1 MIALSLAEVAE
12 IVGGQSYDIPDPAAE
27 VTGPVVI
34 DSREVRPGALFT
46 AFAGERVDGHEYAGH
61 AVAAGAVAVL
71 ATRPVG
77 VPAIVVDDVT
87 AALGAL
93 ARHVV
98 QRLRTTTV
106 ALTGSAG
113 KTSTKDLI
121 AQLLERKGPTVC
133 PTGNLNNEIG
143 LPLTAL
149 RADTATEHLVLEM
162 GARYVGD
169 IRYLASLVPPRIS
182 LVLNVGTAHIGEFG
196 GRERI
201 AEAKGEIVEALPS
214 AAEGGVAILNAD
226 DPLVRAMA
234 SRTKARVTLFGEDP
248 AAVVRAENVRLT
260 RQGQPVFT
268 LHTPTGCGDVTMRLY
283 GEHHVSNA
291 LAAAAVAHELGMPAD
306 EIALALSEA
315 GTLSR
320 WRMEVTERSD
330 GVTIVNDAYNA
341 NPESMRAALRA
352 LAAMGQDA
360 QARGGRTWAVLGLM
374 AELGDEALA
383 EHDAVGRL
391 AVRLNVSKLVA
402 VGGREASWLQ
412 LGAYNEGSWGE
423 ESVHVS
429 DAQAAVD
436 LLRSELR
443 PGDVVLV
450 KASRSV
456 GLERLAQ
463 MLLDDGT
470 VPAVPA
476 APAGPS
482 APAGLSAP
490 AVPTAPAVPAVP
502 SEGWGAGR

>member
-1 MIALSLAEVAE
+1 MIALSLAEIAHV
-12 IVGGQSYDIPDPAAE
+12 VGGQTHDIPDPAIQ

-34 DSREVRPGALFT
+34 DSRQVESGSLFA
-46 AFAGERVDGHEYAGH
+46 AFAGEHADGHDYAER

-71 ATRPVG
+71 AVRPVG
-77 VPAIVVDDVT
+77 VPAIVVDDVQT
-87 AALGAL
+87 ALGAL
-93 ARHVV
+93 ARAVV
-98 QRLRTTTV
+98 ERLGTEVV

-121 AQLLERKGPTVC
+121 AQLLERHAPTVWT
-133 PTGNLNNEIG
+133 PGSLNNEIG

-149 RADTATEHLVLEM
+149 RATAETRHLVLEM
-162 GARYVGD
+162 GARGIGH
-169 IRYLASLVPPRIS
+169 IRYLTGLTPPRIGV
-182 LVLNVGTAHIGEFG
+182 VLNVGSAHIGEFG
-196 GRERI
+196 GREQI
-201 AEAKGEIVEALPS
+201 AQAKGELVECLPP
-214 AAEGGVAILNAD
+214 AERGGIAVLNAD

-234 SRTKARVTLFGEDP
+234 SRTKARVVLFGEAGEAD
-248 AAVVRAENVRLT
+248 VRAENVRLT
-260 RQGQPVFT
+260 PSGQPAF
-268 LHTPTGCGDVTMRLY
+268 LLRTPSGCGDVTLRLY

-291 LAAAAVAHELGMPAD
+291 LAAATVAHELGMPAD
-306 EIALALSEA
+306 EIATALSEA

-320 WRMEVTERSD
+320 WRMEVTERPD

-352 LAAMGQDA
+352 LVAMGA
-360 QARGGRTWAVLGLM
+360 AARAAGGRTWAVLGPM

-391 AVRLNVSKLVA
+391 VVRLNVSKLVA

-436 LLRSELR
+436 LLRRELR

-450 KASRSV
+450 KASRSA
-456 GLERLAQ
+456 GLERIAQ
-463 MLLDDGT
+463 ALLENTGT
-470 VPAVPA
+470 S
-476 APAGPS
+476 AGS
-482 APAGLSAP
+482 
-490 AVPTAPAVPAVP
+490 
-502 SEGWGAGR
+502 SEGQVAGR

>member
-1 MIALSLAEVAE
+1 MIALSLAEIAAV
-12 IVGGQSYDIPDPAAE
+12 VGGQTHDIPDPSVQ
-27 VTGPVVI
+27 VTGPVVR
-34 DSREVRPGALFT
+34 DSREVVPGSLFA
-46 AFAGERVDGHEYAGH
+46 AFVGERVDGHDYASQ
-61 AVAAGAVAVL
+61 VVEAGAVAVL
-71 ATRPVG
+71 ASRPVG
-77 VPAIVVDDVT
+77 VPAIVVEDVQT
-87 AALGAL
+87 ALGAL

-98 QRLRTTTV
+98 RRLGATLV

-121 AQLLERKGPTVC
+121 AQVLQRAAPTIYT
-133 PTGNLNNEIG
+133 PGSLNNEIG

-149 RADTATEHLVLEM
+149 SATEETKFLVLEM
-162 GARYVGD
+162 GARGIGH
-169 IRYLASLVPPRIS
+169 IRYLTELTPPKVG

-196 GRERI
+196 GREQI
-201 AEAKGEIVEALPS
+201 AQAKGELVESLPEDGT
-214 AAEGGVAILNAD
+214 AVLNAD

-234 SRTKARVTLFGEDP
+234 SRTKAKVVLFGESAEAD
-248 AAVVRAENVRLT
+248 VRAENVRLT
-260 RQGQPVFT
+260 DSGQPAFS
-268 LHTPTGCGDVTMRLY
+268 LHTPSGASDVTMRLY

-291 LAAAAVAHELGMPAD
+291 LAAAAVAHELGMSAA
-306 EIALALSEA
+306 EIATALSEA
-315 GTLSR
+315 GSLSR
-320 WRMEVTERSD
+320 WRMEVTERPD

-352 LAAMGQDA
+352 LAAMGKG
-360 QARGGRTWAVLGLM
+360 RRTWAVLGKM

-402 VGGREASWLQ
+402 VGGIEASWLQ

-429 DAQAAVD
+429 DAQAAID

-456 GLERLAQ
+456 GLESVAQ
-463 MLLDDGT
+463 ALVESG
-470 VPAVPA
+470 A
-476 APAGPS
+476 
-482 APAGLSAP
+482 
-490 AVPTAPAVPAVP
+490 
-502 SEGWGAGR
+502 EGEVADR

>member
-1 MIALSLAEVAE
+1 MIALSLTEIAA
-12 IVGGQSYDIPDPAAE
+12 IVGGQTYDIPDPAVQ
-27 VTGPVVI
+27 VTGPVVY
-34 DSREVRPGALFT
+34 DSRQVEPGSLFA
-46 AFAGERVDGHEYAGH
+46 AFAGEHVDGHDYAQR

-77 VPAIVVDDVT
+77 VPALVVPDVT

-93 ARHVV
+93 ARAVV
-98 QRLRTTTV
+98 ERLGTTVV

-121 AQLLERKGPTVC
+121 AQLLQRKAPTVW
-133 PTGNLNNEIG
+133 PAGNLNNEIG
-143 LPLTAL
+143 LPVTAL
-149 RADTATEHLVLEM
+149 RATEDTRHLVLEM
-162 GARYVGD
+162 GARGVGH
-169 IRYLASLVPPRIS
+169 IRYLTELTPPRIG

-196 GRERI
+196 GREQI
-201 AEAKGEIVEALPS
+201 ARAKGELVEALPP
-214 AAEGGVAILNAD
+214 AEEGGVAVLNAD
-226 DPLVRAMA
+226 DPLVKAMA
-234 SRTKARVTLFGEDP
+234 VRTKARVVLYGEAAD
-248 AAVVRAENVRLT
+248 AVVRAENVRLT
-260 RQGQPVFT
+260 ENGRPSFR
-268 LHTPTGCGDVTMRLY
+268 LHTPSGCSDVTMRLY

-291 LAAAAVAHELGMPAD
+291 LAAAAVAHELGMPVH
-306 EIALALSEA
+306 EIAAALSEA

-320 WRMEVTERSD
+320 WRMEVTERPD

-352 LAAMGQDA
+352 LAAMGGA
-360 QARGGRTWAVLGLM
+360 ARAEGGRTWAVLGLM

-429 DAQAAVD
+429 DAQAAID
-436 LLRSELR
+436 LLRRELR

-456 GLERLAQ
+456 GLERVAAA
-463 MLLDDGT
+463 LLENT
-470 VPAVPA
+470 
-476 APAGPS
+476 
-482 APAGLSAP
+482 
-490 AVPTAPAVPAVP
+490 T
-502 SEGWGAGR
+502 EGEVAGR

>member
-1 MIALSLAEVAE
+1 MIALSLAEIAAV
-12 IVGGQSYDIPDPAAE
+12 VGGQTHDIPDPSVE
-27 VTGPVVI
+27 VTGPVVR
-34 DSREVRPGALFT
+34 DSREAGPGSLFV
-46 AFAGERVDGHEYAGH
+46 AFVGERVDGHDYAR
-61 AVAAGAVAVL
+61 AVVEAGAAAVL
-71 ATRPVG
+71 ASRPVG
-77 VPAIVVDDVT
+77 VPAIVVDDVQS
-87 AALGAL
+87 ALGAL

-98 QRLRTTTV
+98 ERLGATLV

-121 AQLLERKGPTVC
+121 AQVLRRKAPTVFT
-133 PTGNLNNEIG
+133 PGSLNNEIG

-149 RADTATEHLVLEM
+149 TATEETRFLVLEM
-162 GARYVGD
+162 GARGIGH
-169 IRYLASLVPPRIS
+169 IRYLTGLTPPRIG
-182 LVLNVGTAHIGEFG
+182 LVLNVGSAHIGEFG
-196 GRERI
+196 GREQI
-201 AEAKGEIVEALPS
+201 ARAKGELVEALPGDGT
-214 AAEGGVAILNAD
+214 AVLNAD

-234 SRTKARVTLFGEDP
+234 SRTKAKVLLFGESDE
-248 AAVVRAENVRLT
+248 ADVRAENVRLT
-260 RQGQPVFT
+260 DSGQPSFR
-268 LHTPTGCGDVTMRLY
+268 LHTPSGCSDVTMRLY

-291 LAAAAVAHELGMPAD
+291 LAAAAVAHELGMSAE
-306 EIALALSEA
+306 EIATALSEA
-315 GTLSR
+315 GSLSR
-320 WRMEVTERSD
+320 WRMEVTERPD

-352 LAAMGQDA
+352 LVAMGKG
-360 QARGGRTWAVLGLM
+360 RRTWAVLGKM

-456 GLERLAQ
+456 GLEGVAQ
-463 MLLDDGT
+463 ALLETGAEGE
-470 VPAVPA
+470 VA
-476 APAGPS
+476 A
-482 APAGLSAP
+482 
-490 AVPTAPAVPAVP
+490 
-502 SEGWGAGR
+502 R

>member
-1 MIALSLAEVAE
+1 MIALSLAETASV
-12 IVGGQSYDIPDPAAE
+12 VGGQTHDIPDPS
-27 VTGPVVI
+27 VLVHGPVVI
-34 DSREVRPGALFT
+34 DSRQVKDGSLFA
-46 AFAGERVDGHEYAGH
+46 AFVGERVDGHDYAEQ
-61 AVAAGAVAVL
+61 AVRAGAVAVL
-71 ATRPVG
+71 AQRPVG
-77 VPAIVVDDVT
+77 VPAIVVEDVQT
-87 AALGAL
+87 ALGAL

-98 QRLRTTTV
+98 RRLGATLV

-121 AQLLERKGPTVC
+121 AQVLQRKAPTVFT
-133 PTGNLNNEIG
+133 PGSLNNEIG

-149 RADTATEHLVLEM
+149 TATEETRFLVLEM
-162 GARYVGD
+162 GARG
-169 IRYLASLVPPRIS
+169 IGHISYLTNLTPPQIG

-196 GRERI
+196 GREQI
-201 AEAKGEIVEALPS
+201 AQAKGELVEALPT
-214 AAEGGVAILNAD
+214 EGAAILNAD

-234 SRTKARVTLFGEDP
+234 SRTKAKVILFGESGEAD
-248 AAVVRAENVRLT
+248 VRAENVRLT
-260 RQGQPVFT
+260 DSGQPAFL
-268 LHTPTGCGDVTMRLY
+268 LHTPSGASEVTMRLY

-291 LAAAAVAHELGMPAD
+291 LAAAAVAHELGMSAS
-306 EIALALSEA
+306 EIATALSEA
-315 GTLSR
+315 GSLSR
-320 WRMEVTERSD
+320 WRMEVTERPD

-352 LAAMGQDA
+352 LAAMGKG
-360 QARGGRTWAVLGLM
+360 RRTWAVLGKM

-391 AVRLNVSKLVA
+391 AVRLNVGKLVA

-429 DAQAAVD
+429 DAQAAID

-456 GLERLAQ
+456 GLESVAQ
-463 MLLDDGT
+463 ALLDAEGE
-470 VPAVPA
+470 VA
-476 APAGPS
+476 A
-482 APAGLSAP
+482 
-490 AVPTAPAVPAVP
+490 
-502 SEGWGAGR
+502 R

>member
-1 MIALSLAEVAE
+1 MIALSLAEIASV
-12 IVGGQSYDIPDPAAE
+12 VGGQTYDIPDE
-27 VTGPVVI
+27 SVRVTGPVVI
-34 DSREVRPGALFT
+34 DSRKVETGSLFA
-46 AFAGERVDGHEYAGH
+46 AFAGERVDGHDYARQVVDQG
-61 AVAAGAVAVL
+61 AAAVL
-71 ATRPVG
+71 ASRPVG
-77 VPAIVVDDVT
+77 VPAIVVDDVQ

-98 QRLRTTTV
+98 ARLGATLV

-121 AQLLERKGPTVC
+121 AQVLRRKAPTVFT
-133 PTGNLNNEIG
+133 PGSFNNEIG

-149 RADTATEHLVLEM
+149 SAADDTKFLVLEM
-162 GARYVGD
+162 GARGKGH
-169 IRYLASLVPPRIS
+169 IRYLTGLTPPKVG

-196 GRERI
+196 GREQI
-201 AEAKGEIVEALPS
+201 AEAKGELVEALP
-214 AAEGGVAILNAD
+214 ADGTAILNAD

-234 SRTKARVTLFGEDP
+234 SRTRAKVLLFGE
-248 AAVVRAENVRLT
+248 AADADVRAENVRLT
-260 RQGQPVFT
+260 ENGQPAFS
-268 LHTPTGCGDVTMRLY
+268 LHTPSGCSEVTLRLY

-291 LAAAAVAHELGMPAD
+291 LAAAAVAHDLGMSVE

-320 WRMEVTERSD
+320 WRMEVTERPD

-352 LAAMGQDA
+352 LTAMGQ
-360 QARGGRTWAVLGLM
+360 ARRAEGGRTWAVLGQM
-374 AELGDEALA
+374 AELGDESLA

-429 DAQAAVD
+429 DAQAAID

-456 GLERLAQ
+456 GLESVAQ
-463 MLLDDGT
+463 ALLDSGID
-470 VPAVPA
+470 
-476 APAGPS
+476 AG
-482 APAGLSAP
+482 ADA
-490 AVPTAPAVPAVP
+490 
-502 SEGWGAGR
+502 R

>member
-1 MIALSLAEVAE
+1 MIALSLAEIAAV
-12 IVGGQSYDIPDPAAE
+12 VGGQTYDIPDPAVQ
-27 VTGPVVI
+27 VTGPVVR
-34 DSREVRPGALFT
+34 DSREVEPGSLFV
-46 AFAGERVDGHEYAGH
+46 AFVGERADGHDFAE
-61 AVAAGAVAVL
+61 AVVGAGAVALL
-71 ATRPVG
+71 ASRPVG
-77 VPAIVVDDVT
+77 VPAIVVDDVQ

-98 QRLRTTTV
+98 ERLGATLV

-121 AQLLERKGPTVC
+121 AQVLRTKAPTVFT
-133 PTGNLNNEIG
+133 PGSLNNEIG

-149 RADTATEHLVLEM
+149 SATAETRFLVLEM
-162 GARYVGD
+162 GARGIGH
-169 IRYLASLVPPRIS
+169 IRYLTGLTPPKIG
-182 LVLNVGTAHIGEFG
+182 LVLNVGSAHIGEFG
-196 GRERI
+196 GREQI
-201 AEAKGEIVEALPS
+201 AQAKGEMVEGLPE
-214 AAEGGVAILNAD
+214 EGAAILNAD

-234 SRTKARVTLFGEDP
+234 SRTKARVILFGESDE
-248 AAVVRAENVRLT
+248 ADVRAENVRLT
-260 RQGQPVFT
+260 ENGQPAFS
-268 LHTPTGCGDVTMRLY
+268 LRTPSGCSDVTMRLY

-291 LAAAAVAHELGMPAD
+291 LAAAAVAHELGMSAD
-306 EIALALSEA
+306 EIARALSEA
-315 GTLSR
+315 GSLSR
-320 WRMEVTERSD
+320 WRMEVTERPD
-330 GVTIVNDAYNA
+330 GVTVVNDAYNA

-352 LAAMGQDA
+352 LASMGKG
-360 QARGGRTWAVLGLM
+360 RRTWAVLGQM

-391 AVRLNVSKLVA
+391 AVRLNVGKLVA

-456 GLERLAQ
+456 GLERVALA
-463 MLLDDGT
+463 LLSDGAEGE
-470 VPAVPA
+470 V
-476 APAGPS
+476 S
-482 APAGLSAP
+482 A
-490 AVPTAPAVPAVP
+490 
-502 SEGWGAGR
+502 R

>member
-1 MIALSLAEVAE
+1 MIALSLAEIAAA
-12 IVGGQSYDIPDPAAE
+12 VGGQTYDIPDPSAQI
-27 VTGPVVI
+27 TGPVVR
-34 DSREVRPGALFT
+34 DSREVVPGSLFA
-46 AFAGERVDGHEYAGH
+46 AFTGERADGHDYA
-61 AVAAGAVAVL
+61 ADVVAAGAVAVL
-71 ATRPVG
+71 AARPVG
-77 VPAIVVDDVT
+77 VPAIVVDDVQT
-87 AALGAL
+87 ALGAL

-98 QRLRTTTV
+98 ARLGATLV

-121 AQLLERKGPTVC
+121 AQVLRRKAPTVFT
-133 PTGNLNNEIG
+133 PGSLNNEIG

-149 RADTATEHLVLEM
+149 TATEETKFLVLEM
-162 GARYVGD
+162 GARGIGH
-169 IRYLASLVPPRIS
+169 IRYLAGLTPPRIG

-196 GRERI
+196 GREQI
-201 AEAKGEIVEALPS
+201 AQAKGELVESLPEDGT
-214 AAEGGVAILNAD
+214 AVLNAD

-234 SRTKARVTLFGEDP
+234 SRTKAKVLLFGESGEAD
-248 AAVVRAENVRLT
+248 VRAENVRLT
-260 RQGQPVFT
+260 DSGQPVFR
-268 LHTPTGCGDVTMRLY
+268 LRTPSGCSDVTMRLY

-291 LAAAAVAHELGMPAD
+291 LAAAAVAHELGMSAD
-306 EIALALSEA
+306 EIAVALSEA
-315 GTLSR
+315 ESLSR
-320 WRMEVTERSD
+320 WRMEVTERPD

-352 LAAMGQDA
+352 LVAMGGE
-360 QARGGRTWAVLGLM
+360 RRTWAVLGKM

-402 VGGREASWLQ
+402 VGGREAAWLQ

-436 LLRSELR
+436 LLRSQLR

-456 GLERLAQ
+456 GLESVAQ
-463 MLLDDGT
+463 ALLEAGAEGE
-470 VPAVPA
+470 VA
-476 APAGPS
+476 A
-482 APAGLSAP
+482 
-490 AVPTAPAVPAVP
+490 
-502 SEGWGAGR
+502 R

>member
-1 MIALSLAEVAE
+1 MIALSLAEIAAV
-12 IVGGQSYDIPDPAAE
+12 VGGQTHDIPDPSVE
-27 VTGPVVI
+27 VTGPVVR
-34 DSREVRPGALFT
+34 DSREVAPGSLFV
-46 AFAGERVDGHEYAGH
+46 AFVGERVDGHDYAA
-61 AVAAGAVAVL
+61 AVVEAGAAAVL
-71 ATRPVG
+71 ASRPVG
-77 VPAIVVDDVT
+77 VPAIVVDDVQT
-87 AALGAL
+87 ALGAL

-98 QRLRTTTV
+98 NRLGATLV

-121 AQLLERKGPTVC
+121 AQVLRRKAPTVFT
-133 PTGNLNNEIG
+133 PGSLNNEIG

-149 RADTATEHLVLEM
+149 SATGETRFLVLEM
-162 GARYVGD
+162 GARGIGH
-169 IRYLASLVPPRIS
+169 IRYLADLTPPKIG

-196 GRERI
+196 GREQI
-201 AEAKGEIVEALPS
+201 AQAKGELVEALPP

-234 SRTKARVTLFGEDP
+234 SRTKAKAVFFGESDE
-248 AAVVRAENVRLT
+248 ADVRAENVRLMDT
-260 RQGQPVFT
+260 GQPAFR
-268 LHTPTGCGDVTMRLY
+268 LHTPSGCSDVTMRLY

-291 LAAAAVAHELGMPAD
+291 LAAAAVAHELGMSAQ
-306 EIALALSEA
+306 EIATALSEA
-315 GTLSR
+315 GSLSR
-320 WRMEVTERSD
+320 WRMEVTERPD

-352 LAAMGQDA
+352 LAAMGEA
-360 QARGGRTWAVLGLM
+360 SRAKGGRTWAVLGKM

-391 AVRLNVSKLVA
+391 AVRLNVGKLVA
-402 VGGREASWLQ
+402 VGGREAAWLQ

-456 GLERLAQ
+456 GLESVAQALLAA
-463 MLLDDGT
+463 DAEGE
-470 VPAVPA
+470 VA
-476 APAGPS
+476 A
-482 APAGLSAP
+482 
-490 AVPTAPAVPAVP
+490 
-502 SEGWGAGR
+502 R